1 MTIAVT
7 GSIATDHLMRFPGR
21 FSEQL
26 LAEHLQKVSLSFLV
40 DDLVV
45 HRGGVAGNMAY
56 AIGVLG
62 GRAALVGAAGADFT
76 DYRTWLEAAGVDCDN
91 VLISDTAHTAR
102 FVCTTDTDMAQI
114 ASFYPGA
121 MSQARNIKLANV
133 VEAIGTPEL
142 VIVGANDPDTMFLH
156 TDECRKLGLAFAA
169 DPSQQLARLSG
180 EEIRQLIDGAT
191 YLFTND
197 YEWDLLLSK
206 TDWTDADVLAQVGLR
221 VTTLGAK
228 GVDLVAVDGTNIHVD
243 VVPETAQ
250 VDPTG
255 VGDAFRAGFLTA
267 RSAGLGLER
276 AAQLGSLVAVL
287 VLETTGT
294 QNWTWNPDVANS
306 RLADAYGAAAAEEIA
321 QALGSSCTGYCGSLI
336 VGTMLCSTK
345 IACHSMKIRT
355 VQSRRLWSLSPA
367 RCSSSIVRTAAVS
380 TNWPACEASIMP

>member
-7 GSIATDHLMRFPGR
+7 GSIATDHLMRFPGK

-62 GRAALVGAAGADFT
+62 GSAVLIGAAGIDFT
-76 DYRTWLEAAGVDCDN
+76 DYREWLESAGVDCGG

-102 FVCTTDTDMAQI
+102 FVCTTDVDMAQI

-121 MSQARNIKLANV
+121 MSQARNIKLADV
-133 VEAIGTPEL
+133 VAATGQPEL
-142 VIVGANDPDTMFLH
+142 VIIGANDPDAMFAH

-180 EEIRQLIDGAT
+180 AEIRRLVDGAT
-191 YLFTND
+191 YLFSND
-197 YEWDLLLSK
+197 YEWDLMLSK
-206 TDWTDADVLAQVGLR
+206 TGWTDADVLAQVGLR
-221 VTTLGAK
+221 VTTLGAE
-228 GVDLVAVDGTNIHVD
+228 GVDLVGADGTRIHVG
-243 VVPETAQ
+243 VVPETAR

-255 VGDAFRAGFLTA
+255 VGDAFRAGFLTG
-267 RSAGLGLER
+267 RGVGLDLER
-276 AAQLGSLVAVL
+276 SAQLGSLVAVL

-294 QNWTWNPDVANS
+294 QNWTWDLATAKA
-306 RLADAYGAAAAEEIA
+306 RLADAFGAEAAAQIA
-321 QALGSSCTGYCGSLI
+321 SALG
-336 VGTMLCSTK
+336 
-345 IACHSMKIRT
+345 
-355 VQSRRLWSLSPA
+355 
-367 RCSSSIVRTAAVS
+367 
-380 TNWPACEASIMP
+380 

>member
-62 GRAALVGAAGADFT
+62 GYATLVGAAGVDFT
-76 DYRTWLEAAGVDCDN
+76 DYREWLESAGVNCAN
-91 VLISDTAHTAR
+91 VLISDTQHTAR
-102 FVCTTDTDMAQI
+102 FVCTTDEDMAQI

-133 VEAIGTPEL
+133 VADVGTPEL
-142 VIVGANDPDTMFLH
+142 VIVGANDPDAMFAH
-156 TDECRKLGLAFAA
+156 TDECRALGLAFAA

-180 EEIRQLIDGAT
+180 EEIRRLVDGAT
-191 YLFTND
+191 YLFSND
-197 YEWDLLLSK
+197 YEWDLMQSK
-206 TDWTDADVLAQVGLR
+206 TGWTDADVLAQVGLR
-221 VTTLGAK
+221 ITTLGAK
-228 GVDLVAVDGTNIHVD
+228 GVDIVGADGTNIHVG

-255 VGDAFRAGFLTA
+255 VGDAFRAGFLTG
-267 RSAGLGLER
+267 RGAGLDLER
-276 AAQLGSLVAVL
+276 SAQLGSLVAVL

-294 QNWTWNPDVANS
+294 QNWSWDPAVART
-306 RLADAYGAAAAEEIA
+306 RLAEAYGAEAADEIAAA
-321 QALGSSCTGYCGSLI
+321 L
-336 VGTMLCSTK
+336 
-345 IACHSMKIRT
+345 
-355 VQSRRLWSLSPA
+355 
-367 RCSSSIVRTAAVS
+367 TAS
-380 TNWPACEASIMP
+380 NRG

>member
-62 GRAALVGAAGADFT
+62 GKAALVGAAGQDFA
-76 DYRTWLEAAGVDCDN
+76 DYRAWLESAGVDCSG
-91 VLISDTAHTAR
+91 VLISQTAHTAR
-102 FVCTTDTDMAQI
+102 FVCTTDTEMAQI

-121 MSQARNIKLANV
+121 MSEARNIKLANV
-133 VEAIGTPEL
+133 VASTGTPEL

-156 TDECRKLGLAFAA
+156 TDECRSLGLAFAA

-180 EEIRQLIDGAT
+180 DQIKQLIDGAT

-206 TDWTDADVLAQVGLR
+206 TGWTDADVLSQIGLR

-228 GVDLVAVDGTNIHVD
+228 GVDLVSPDGTTIHVD

-294 QNWTWNPDVANS
+294 QNWTWDAEAAKT
-306 RLADAYGAAAAEEIA
+306 RLADAYGAEAATEIS
-321 QALGSSCTGYCGSLI
+321 QALG
-336 VGTMLCSTK
+336 
-345 IACHSMKIRT
+345 
-355 VQSRRLWSLSPA
+355 
-367 RCSSSIVRTAAVS
+367 
-380 TNWPACEASIMP
+380 

>member
-26 LAEHLQKVSLSFLV
+26 LAEHLHKVSLSFLV

-62 GRAALVGAAGADFT
+62 GDAVLVGAAGVDFT
-76 DYRTWLEAAGVDCDN
+76 DYREWLESAGVDCAH
-91 VLISDTAHTAR
+91 VLISDTQHTAR
-102 FVCTTDTDMAQI
+102 FVCTTDLEMAQI

-121 MSQARNIKLANV
+121 MSQARNIRLADV
-133 VEAIGTPEL
+133 VAGAGRPDL
-142 VIVGANDPDTMFLH
+142 VIVGANDPDAMYAH
-156 TDECRKLGLAFAA
+156 TDECRALGLPFAA

-180 EEIRQLIDGAT
+180 DEIRRLVDGAT
-191 YLFTND
+191 YLFSND
-197 YEWDLLLSK
+197 YEWDLMLSK
-206 TDWTDADVLAQVGLR
+206 TGWTDADVLGQVGLR

-228 GVDLVAVDGTNIHVD
+228 GVDLVGADGTDIHVG

-255 VGDAFRAGFLTA
+255 VGDAFRAGFLTG
-267 RSAGLGLER
+267 RGAGLNLER
-276 AAQLGSLVAVL
+276 SAQLGSLVAVL

-294 QNWTWNPDVANS
+294 QNWTWDLETAGE
-306 RLADAYGAAAAEEIA
+306 RLADAFGPIAAGEITA
-321 QALGSSCTGYCGSLI
+321 ALG
-336 VGTMLCSTK
+336 
-345 IACHSMKIRT
+345 
-355 VQSRRLWSLSPA
+355 RRA
-367 RCSSSIVRTAAVS
+367 
-380 TNWPACEASIMP
+380 